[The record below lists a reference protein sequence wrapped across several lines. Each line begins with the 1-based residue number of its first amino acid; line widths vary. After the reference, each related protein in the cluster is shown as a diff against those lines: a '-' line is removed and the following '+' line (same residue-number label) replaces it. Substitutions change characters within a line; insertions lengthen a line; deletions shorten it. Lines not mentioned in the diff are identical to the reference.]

1 MNNNRWIINKAGL
14 VNFWYYDEEELNFS
28 DGRLLL
34 RGSNGSGKSVTMQS
48 FIPLLLDGNKSPER
62 LDPFG
67 SKARKIEN
75 YLLGDEDSGKDESLG
90 YLYMEFQKKETEN
103 YLTIGMG
110 FKAVRGK
117 SIKSWGFAITDGR
130 RIGKDFL
137 LYKNVGEKL
146 PLTMKE
152 LENRIGAGGQVRES
166 QGDYMKMVNDLLFGF
181 NDIEEYEEL
190 VKLMVQLRSP
200 KLSKDFKPTVVYEIL
215 ENSLQPLSEDDLRP
229 MSEAIEN
236 MDNIKSRLEEL
247 KESKKAADKIKGAF
261 DKYNNFIIANKA
273 KLYVDNKN
281 QVDKF
286 EKDKLSYEEERDR
299 AEKAYK
305 EAEEEFKNL
314 DIELKTNEE
323 KKKELDKHDSVQI
336 REKIVD
342 LESNINDLSKQKS
355 DKEEQL
361 QKKKDNEREVFGS
374 IREFED
380 KKDSGISKL
389 ETKLEEM
396 DVIAEEF
403 SFDEQEFLRDELKN
417 SLTKEYSF
425 AYIKDSLNK
434 YTTSIDKAI
443 KALEEEERKNH
454 EYDKALQELEKSKA
468 ERDDKNRI
476 LNAANSLMEEIKQEY
491 IEKIYGWRKENNELK
506 LSDAAIINVARDIN
520 NFDDTKSF
528 DNILEHI
535 RNEYGEFQDTI
546 NKKLYELKGEKNN
559 WEKLF
564 EEKNTEIQNWK
575 VMKDPEPSRDNKVV
589 LNREVLKNEGIPFI
603 PLYKAVDFK
612 ESISE
617 EIKGKIEEALLEMG
631 LLDALII
638 PEKYKEKVISINSE
652 GADKYIF
659 SSPKLFTYNLS
670 KMLKIEAIKI
680 EGITR
685 EDVENALNSILIDEN
700 DDSTYIKENGK
711 YSIGILK
718 GTVTNTYVPKFIGIA
733 ARQKYREE
741 QIEKL
746 FEELSVMKTKISECD
761 NKINDL
767 RIKLDVLKKEFSSFP
782 SNKDLLVVCK
792 EVREAEFNYNMM
804 SDIAAKKSEE
814 ERKLYEELKKIKEKV
829 YELTYKIPIKGNLQV
844 YKEAIESARDYK
856 DELYELEK
864 IHNSILQIVERLI
877 ILEEQKESLLEDMDN
892 LQYDINIVDR
902 KLKESKITHNNL
914 TEQLKLSD
922 YEEIKRE
929 LDECI
934 KILREIPDKKIQAA
948 RKSENEKNN
957 ISNSINSLSKTEEQL
972 KHYKNLTCLYEEA
985 FKEECDLGYS
995 ITVEE
1000 NEDYFKIA
1008 KKLVKEA
1015 VAEEKTTRDK
1025 DDYTSSLYQRYQE
1038 NAQYLREYSVKI
1050 DAIFDTEISG
1060 KNIEITDI
1068 SANRRRLNV
1077 VGKVRGK
1084 EVSFYKLIEFI
1095 IEGVEE
1101 NEKLLRESDRQL
1113 FEDILVKN
1121 ISKKI
1126 RAKIFHSEKWV
1137 DKMNELME
1145 SMNTSSGLAFSL
1157 KWSSKKAEAE
1167 EQLDTKELV
1176 ELLKQDG
1183 NLMREDDLNKLSE
1196 HFRSKIAEARRNL
1209 EDKGQNQTF
1218 HSIMREILDYR
1229 KWFEFKLSFVK
1240 TGQNK
1245 KELTNNAF
1253 FQFSGGEK
1261 AMAMY
1266 VPLFSAVYA
1275 RYEGGRKDCPRIISL
1290 DEAFAGVDERNI
1302 RDMFRLLSELGLDYV
1317 INSQILWGDYDT
1329 VPSLAICEL
1338 IRPDNADFVT
1348 VIRYMWNGKAK
1359 ELVV

>member
-1 MNNNRWIINKAGL
+1 MNSNRWIINKAGL
-14 VNFWYYDEEELNFS
+14 VNFWYYDEEEFDFS

-130 RIGKDFL
+130 RIGKDFF

-261 DKYNNFIIANKA
+261 DKYNTFIITNKA

-286 EKDKLSYEEERDR
+286 EKDKLNYVEERDR

-305 EAEEEFKNL
+305 EAEDELKDL
-314 DIELKTNEE
+314 DIQLKTNEE

-336 REKIVD
+336 REKIIG
-342 LESNINDLSKQKS
+342 LEGDIADFKKQKA

-361 QKKKDNEREVFGS
+361 QKKKDNEREVAGN
-374 IREFED
+374 INEFED
-380 KKDSGISKL
+380 KRDSAISKL
-389 ETKLEEM
+389 KGKLEEM
-396 DVIAEEF
+396 DTIAEEF
-403 SFDEQEFLRDELKN
+403 SFDEQEFLKDELKN
-417 SLTKEYSF
+417 RLTEEYSF
-425 AYIKDSLNK
+425 AYIKGSLNK
-434 YTTSIDKAI
+434 YTTDIDKAI

-468 ERDDKNRI
+468 DREEKNRI
-476 LNAANSLMEEIKQEY
+476 LNQTNSLMEEIKQEY

-506 LSDAAIINVARDIN
+506 LSDGAMVNVARDIN

-528 DNILEHI
+528 DAVLEHI
-535 RNEYGEFQDTI
+535 RNEYNGFQDI
-546 NKKLYELKGEKNN
+546 LNKSLYEFKGEKNK
-559 WEKLF
+559 WEKLC
-564 EEKNTEIQNWK
+564 EEKKTEIDQWK
-575 VMKDPEPSRDNKVV
+575 VKKDPEPVRDSKV
-589 LNREVLKNEGIPFI
+589 LANRETLNKEGIPFI

-612 ESISE
+612 ENISE

-638 PEKYKEKVISINSE
+638 PEKYKDKVMTINNE

-670 KMLKIEAIKI
+670 EMLKAEDIKVS
-680 EGITR
+680 GISQ
-685 EDVENALNSILIDEN
+685 EEVYNALNSILVDGN
-700 DDSTYIKENGK
+700 DDNTYINEKGQ

-746 FEELSVMKTKISECD
+746 SQELKNIEEHIVQFD
-761 NKINDL
+761 NEINEL
-767 RIKLDVLKKEFSSFP
+767 NLKLDVLKKEFGSFP
-782 SNKDLLVVCK
+782 SNKDLLIVCK
-792 EVREAEFNYNMM
+792 DVKEAEFNYNMI
-804 SDIAAKKSEE
+804 SSIVTKKSEE

-829 YELTYKIPIKGNLQV
+829 YELTFKIPIKGNLEA
-844 YKEAIESARDYK
+844 YKEAIENARDYK
-856 DELYELEK
+856 DELYELER

-877 ILEEQKESLLEDMDN
+877 ILEEQRESLLEDMDN

-902 KLKESKITHNNL
+902 KLKETEITHGNL
-914 TEQLKLSD
+914 MEQLKLSD

-934 KILREIPDKKIQAA
+934 KILREIPSKTKELV
-948 RKSENEKNN
+948 RRSESEKNN
-957 ISNSINSLSKTEEQL
+957 INNSISNLSKTEEQL
-972 KHYKNLTCLYEEA
+972 EYYKKLTHLYEEA

-1008 KKLVKEA
+1008 KKLVREA
-1015 VAEEKTTRDK
+1015 AADEKITRDK

-1038 NAQYLREYSVKI
+1038 NTQYLREYSVKI
-1050 DAIFDTEISG
+1050 DTIFDT
-1060 KNIEITDI
+1060 NIDENNMELA
-1068 SANRRRLNV
+1068 SAGMNRRRLNV

-1157 KWSSKKAEAE
+1157 KWSSKKAETE

-1183 NLMREDDLNKLSE
+1183 NLMREEDLNKLSE
-1196 HFRSKIAEARRNL
+1196 HFRSKIAQARRGL

-1348 VIRYMWNGKAK
+1348 VIRYEWNGKVK
-1359 ELVV
+1359 ELLV

>member
-14 VNFWYYDEEELNFS
+14 VNFWYYDEEEFNFS

-103 YLTIGMG
+103 YITIGMG

-117 SIKSWGFAITDGR
+117 SIKSWGFSINDGR

-152 LENRIGAGGQVRES
+152 LENRIGSGGQVREG

-190 VKLMVQLRSP
+190 VKLLVQLRSP

-261 DKYNNFIIANKA
+261 DKYNNFIITNKA

-286 EKDKLSYEEERDR
+286 EKDKLNYVEEIDR
-299 AEKAYK
+299 AEKSYK
-305 EAEEEFKNL
+305 EAEEELKEL
-314 DIELKTNEE
+314 DIQLKTSEE

-336 REKIVD
+336 REKIVG
-342 LESNINDLSKQKS
+342 LEADMTDFKKQKT

-361 QKKKDNEREVFGS
+361 QKKKDSEREVSTS
-374 IREFED
+374 IKEFKD
-380 KKDSGISKL
+380 KKDSAISKL
-389 ETKLEEM
+389 EGKFKEM
-396 DVIAEEF
+396 DDIAEEF
-403 SFDEQEFLRDELKN
+403 SFDEQEFLKDELKN

-425 AYIKDSLNK
+425 TYIKDSLNK
-434 YTTSIDKAI
+434 YTTNMDKAI
-443 KALEEEERKNH
+443 TALEEEERKNH
-454 EYDKALQELEKSKA
+454 EYDKVLQELEKSKA
-468 ERDDKNRI
+468 EKEEKNRI
-476 LNAANSLMEEIKQEY
+476 LNQTSTLMEEIKQEY

-506 LSDAAIINVARDIN
+506 LSDVAIVNVARDIN
-520 NFDDTKSF
+520 GFDDNKSF
-528 DNILEHI
+528 DSVLEHI
-535 RNEYGEFQDTI
+535 RNEYANFQENL
-546 NKKLYELKGEKNN
+546 NKSLYEFKGEKNK
-559 WEKLF
+559 WEKLSK
-564 EEKNTEIQNWK
+564 EKKAEIQEWK
-575 VMKDPEPSRDNKVV
+575 TKKDPEPARDNKVV
-589 LNREVLKNEGIPFI
+589 LNREALNKEGIPFI

-612 ESISE
+612 ENISE
-617 EIKGKIEEALLEMG
+617 ERKGRIEEALLEMG

-638 PEKYKEKVISINSE
+638 SEKYRDKVMSINGD

-659 SSPKLFTYNLS
+659 SSAKLLTYNLS
-670 KMLKIEAIKI
+670 EMLKAESLKVA
-680 EGITR
+680 GLSQ
-685 EDVENALNSILIDEN
+685 EDVENVLTSILIDESEN
-700 DDSTYIKENGK
+700 STYINEKGQ

-718 GTVTNTYVPKFIGIA
+718 GTVTNTYVPKFIGTF

-741 QIEKL
+741 EIEKL
-746 FEELSVMKTKISECD
+746 SQELRAIEEKIVEY
-761 NKINDL
+761 NEEINEL
-767 RIKLDVLKKEFSSFP
+767 NSKLDVLKKEFNGFP
-782 SNKDLLVVCK
+782 ANKDLLVVCK
-792 EVREAEFNYNMM
+792 DVKEAEFNYNMA
-804 SDIAAKKSEE
+804 SNIATQKSEE

-829 YELTYKIPIKGNLQV
+829 YELTYRIPIKGNLQV
-844 YKEAIESARDYK
+844 YKEAMENARDYK
-856 DELYELEK
+856 DELYELER
-864 IHNSILQIVERLI
+864 IHGSILQIVERLRI
-877 ILEEQKESLLEDMDN
+877 FEEQRESLLEDLDN
-892 LQYDINIVDR
+892 LLYDINIVDR
-902 KLKESKITHNNL
+902 KLRETEINYSNL
-914 TEQLKLSD
+914 IEQLKLSD

-934 KILREIPDKKIQAA
+934 KLLREIPNKTKEAV
-948 RKSENEKNN
+948 RRSESEKNN
-957 ISNSINSLSKTEEQL
+957 INNSIRNLSKTEEQL
-972 KHYKNLTCLYEEA
+972 EHYEKLTHLYEVA

-1000 NEDYFKIA
+1000 NEDYFKTA
-1008 KKLVKEA
+1008 KKLLKEA
-1015 VAEEKTTRDK
+1015 IAEEKTTRDK
-1025 DDYTSSLYQRYQE
+1025 EDYTNSLYQRYQE
-1038 NAQYLREYSVKI
+1038 NTQYLREYNVKI
-1050 DAIFDTEISG
+1050 DAIFDTS
-1060 KNIEITDI
+1060 IEENNMDMVLVV
-1068 SANRRRLNV
+1068 ANRRRLNV

-1095 IEGVEE
+1095 TEGVEE
-1101 NEKLLRESDRQL
+1101 NEKLLRDSDRQL

-1137 DKMNELME
+1137 NKMNELME

-1157 KWSSKKAEAE
+1157 KWSSKKAETE

-1183 NLMREDDLNKLSE
+1183 NLMREEDLNKLSE
-1196 HFRSKIAEARRNL
+1196 HFRSKIAEARRSL

-1229 KWFEFKLSFVK
+1229 KWFEFKLFFIK

-1275 RYEGGRKDCPRIISL
+1275 RYEGGRPDSPRIISL

-1348 VIRYMWNGKAK
+1348 VIRYMWNGNVK
-1359 ELVV
+1359 EMLI